1 MEMDKYLELKEKFE
15 ANRDDENAVK
25 MAAYMRNLF
34 SFYGLPTPKRKAIYK
49 DFLKF
54 EKRKKIIDWDLL
66 DRCYADEHREF
77 HYFVMDYLVAMQKF
91 LKFDDVPHIEKY
103 IKTNQWWDTIDG
115 LDRIVGNIAFTDE
128 RINDLM
134 LEWSTDEDLWVRR
147 IAIEIRHGLH
157 QKLYHE
163 WLGEDAELSSKPPR
177 LFRPCHLRRIG
188 KPSYP

>member
-1 MEMDKYLELKEKFE
+1 MDKYLELKEKFE

-134 LEWSTDEDLWVRR
+134 LEWSTDEDFWVRR
-147 IAIEIRHGLH
+147 IAIDH
-157 QKLYHE
+157 
-163 WLGEDAELSSKPPR
+163 
-177 LFRPCHLRRIG
+177 
-188 KPSYP
+188 